1 MIDIDNM
8 SIQMLDFEIH
18 NRFEK
23 LKSFSALK
31 LGLHVPP
38 VQLAMLET
46 LYNLKLCALESEA
59 DSELAKFDSSLLNS
73 PQKTE
78 RLQKLKV
85 NIRSLYCLLSELFL

>member
-1 MIDIDNM
+1 MIDIGNM

-23 LKSFSALK
+23 LKSFSASQ

-38 VQLAMLET
+38 VHLAMLET
-46 LYNLKLCALESEA
+46 IYNLKICALESEA

-85 NIRSLYCLLSELFL
+85 KFRSLNCLVSALFL